1 MKIQDLFA
9 SGTDG
14 LIPQG
19 DAARQA
25 IDALRG
31 YAYQVT
37 VAALAWLDLETT
49 SRIFLEVAEDYA
61 VVANGAI
68 GAVQVKDTH
77 ASGSVTLNTE
87 SVRDAISN
95 FVRLTA
101 CNSGADVHLRYFTT
115 SDIGTE
121 KALQDR
127 PGGVSG
133 LVYWRSVAKGANVK
147 PLREVLDSDKFPGVV
162 REFVRSRNDGELRR
176 DLFRKIHWDCGKPD
190 LISLRKE
197 FQDRLVV
204 VGRDTFGIPAPDA
217 LRISNLLIHHVLEKS
232 IAASAADRVLT
243 RADLI
248 FVTDHASRVSVPIAV
263 MDVLAHSS
271 SGLLAQMLGGSSAG
285 LPVAVGLPVWL
296 TDGSDL
302 PAAKRVVPRPE
313 VEKGIEDRLRT
324 FGACFVFGASGV
336 GKSSISRAAA
346 ESVGEKYFIV
356 DFRSAAAEET
366 RNRLEILLSRL
377 GGIRA
382 QVIILE
388 DLNQFNDPGLPA
400 LTARVFEALSR
411 RDIAVI
417 TTSYT
422 APTPKAL
429 SSVGQGPG
437 STIDCPYFSEYESAS
452 LVGLHGGDPKLWGKL
467 AHVSGAFGHP
477 QLVHAFVAG
486 VASRGWPR
494 SEIPAIIDSG
504 LSTGDIAAEREAA
517 RRSLISVLPEGARN
531 LLYRLSMTIG
541 SFNRSGALNIAAVLP
556 TITPAGEALDALI
569 GPWVEATG
577 RDSYRISPLAGQSG
591 KDMLLPEQ
599 QRVIHGAIASDFM
612 SGSSVNAS
620 DIDKIILHA
629 ILGKNEPVLV
639 SLTLLLMT
647 SGSRV
652 ISFLADSLALLS
664 FFETGKLIYPENVYI
679 SSMLRLVQFKVLA
692 AGQEKSGIE
701 SCVRALLRESGQLEP
716 GEAHN
721 TFQILSLGTVL
732 GTMGIANHLENW
744 IELLLQFRA
753 IASGNEFYRKL
764 LVNVEATS
772 DMRGSTVGVLFAIG
786 SSNLTSVA
794 KLEHVF
800 EQLNRLEP
808 AQRAMLLRPTLQA
821 SSDCSVLVNSPWVAE
836 QHDALDALDALDAVK
851 RYRHMAEQTLSWGL
865 RLITIQCWIA
875 QAIMLDEYA
884 NDFKGALRVLDE
896 AVTENGDDVLISR
909 ARAKVYWRAGDHERA
924 LAILR
929 EIADVVGKG
938 NHIERAFALREA
950 AISAANCNDWGQAE
964 EWFLESKISASKAKL
979 PDMQAMAVGLGADA
993 AVAAFRIG
1001 QVERSLRGLADALVA
1016 LGEIRPESSLRCAHC
1031 HHLLRHTVLWL
1042 QSRVEG
1048 REVIL
1053 GGEPISMRPG
1063 ICSNPE
1069 PAKEI
1074 AERPLG
1080 TIDIAWYML
1089 AESELMTR
1097 TNVGILDSLYG
1108 RLNHG
1113 PIPMLEI
1120 GLRSKLLGIEIE
1132 DMNPAGFTSHLLG
1145 HVEGMAYLSNHA
1157 QEIRRE
1163 PDVLNPARNAIP
1175 TLSESDIQP
1184 SFAHFAN
1191 DAVFAYAIS
1200 CACRQ
1205 VPEALL
1211 ELTTTL
1217 DAHFGQGAIG
1227 EAAFSRASSGCDRP
1241 APASFEDM
1249 LIDTVMAFRSGVH
1262 ATPRDYCFAGVLFLQ
1277 QAQRSSFR
1285 TSLVPI
1291 IAAWQRD
1298 AWKRIVVSE
1307 TFRLIQPERTVPAI
1321 EISLSFALNNEKF
1334 LCSLILAVAYATDVA
1349 LPRDVRTGFESLAS
1363 SQGQA

>member
-1 MKIQDLFA
+1 MKEQDLFA

-14 LIPQG
+14 LIPYG

-25 IDALRG
+25 VDALRG

-37 VAALAWLDLETT
+37 AAALAWLDLETT

-68 GAVQVKDTH
+68 NAVQIKDAQ
-77 ASGSVTLNTE
+77 ASGTVTLNTE

-95 FVRLTA
+95 FVTLTA
-101 CNSGADVHLRYFTT
+101 SNSGADVHLRYFTT

-127 PGGVSG
+127 PNGVSG
-133 LVYWRSVAKGANVK
+133 LVYWRSAAKGANVK
-147 PLREVLDSDKFPGVV
+147 PLREILDSDKFPEVV
-162 REFVRSRNDGELRR
+162 REFVRSRNDDELRR
-176 DLFRKIHWDCGKPD
+176 DLFRKIHWDCGKPN
-190 LISLRKE
+190 LVSLRKE

-204 VGRDTFGIPAPDA
+204 VGRDTFSIPAPDA

-232 IAASAADRVLT
+232 IAASVADRVLT

-248 FVTDHASRVSVPIAV
+248 FVIDQASRVSVPIAM
-263 MDVLAHSS
+263 MDVLAHTS
-271 SGLLAQMLGGSSAG
+271 SGLLAQMLGGSGAG

-296 TDGSDL
+296 VDGSDL

-336 GKSSISRAAA
+336 GKSSISQAAA
-346 ESVGEKYFIV
+346 ESVGGKYFIV
-356 DFRSAAAEET
+356 DFRSAAAQET
-366 RNRLEILLSRL
+366 RNRLEVLLSHL
-377 GGIRA
+377 GGMRA

-388 DLNQFNDPGLPA
+388 DLNHFSDPGLPA

-422 APTPKAL
+422 APAPKAL

-437 STIDCPYFSEYESAS
+437 STMDCPYFSEDESAR

-486 VASRGWPR
+486 IAARGWPR
-494 SEIPAIIDSG
+494 SEIPAIINAG
-504 LSTGDIAAEREAA
+504 LSTGDTAAEREAA
-517 RRSLISVLPEGARN
+517 RRSLISVLPEDARN

-541 SFNRSGALNIAAVLP
+541 SFNRAAALNIAATP
-556 TITPAGEALDALI
+556 PPITQAGEALDVLI
-569 GPWVEATG
+569 GPWVETTG
-577 RDSYRISPLAGQSG
+577 RDSYRVSPLAGQSG
-591 KDMLLPEQ
+591 KDMLLPEH
-599 QRVIHGAIASDFM
+599 QRVIHRAIASQFM

-639 SLTLLLMT
+639 SLTSELMNSDNRLT
-647 SGSRV
+647 
-652 ISFLADSLALLS
+652 SFLADNLALLRI
-664 FFETGKLIYPENVYI
+664 FETNKLIYPDNICI
-679 SSMLRLVQFKVLA
+679 SLMLRLAQFKVLV
-692 AGQEKSGIE
+692 AGQERSGIE

-716 GEAHN
+716 GEARDML
-721 TFQILSLGTVL
+721 QVLSLSTVL

-744 IELLLQFRA
+744 IELLLEFHA
-753 IASGNEFYRKL
+753 IANANEFSRKL
-764 LVNVEATS
+764 LANVEATP
-772 DMRGSTVGVLFAIG
+772 DMRGSTVGMLFAIG
-786 SSNLTSVA
+786 GSNLTSVA
-794 KLEHVF
+794 KLERVF

-808 AQRAMLLRPTLQA
+808 AQRAMLLRPSLQA

-836 QHDALDALDALDAVK
+836 QHSGLNALDAAM
-851 RYRHMAEQTLSWGL
+851 RYRRMATQTSSWGF

-875 QAIMLDEYA
+875 RAIMLDEYA
-884 NDFKGALRVLDE
+884 NDFDGALRVLDE

-909 ARAKVYWRAGDHERA
+909 ARAKIYWRAEDHERA
-924 LAILR
+924 LSILR
-929 EIADVVGKG
+929 GIADVVGKD

-950 AISAANCNDWGQAE
+950 AISAAKCNDWAQAE
-964 EWFLESKISASKAKL
+964 EWFLESKVSALQAKL

-993 AVAAFRIG
+993 AVAAFRVG
-1001 QVERSLRGLADALVA
+1001 QVERCLRGLADGLVA
-1016 LGEIRPESSLRCAHC
+1016 LGEVRPEASLRGAHC
-1031 HHLLRHTVLWL
+1031 HHLLRHTILWV
-1042 QSRVEG
+1042 QSRLEG

-1089 AESELMTR
+1089 AESELMSR
-1097 TNVGILDSLYG
+1097 ANIGVLDNLYG
-1108 RLNHG
+1108 RLSDG

-1120 GLRSKLLGIEIE
+1120 SLRSKRLGIEIE
-1132 DMNPAGFTSHLLG
+1132 DMNPAGFASHLLG

-1157 QEIRRE
+1157 QEIRLGA
-1163 PDVLNPARNAIP
+1163 DVMNPARSLIP
-1175 TLSESDIQP
+1175 TLPPSDVQ
-1184 SFAHFAN
+1184 SNFAHFAN

-1200 CACRQ
+1200 CACRRA
-1205 VPEALL
+1205 PEALM
-1211 ELTTTL
+1211 ELATTL
-1217 DAHFGQGAIG
+1217 DAYFGQGMIG
-1227 EAAFSRASSGCDRP
+1227 NAAFSRASSDGDRP
-1241 APASFEDM
+1241 PPASFEDV
-1249 LIDTVMAFRSGVH
+1249 LIDIAMAFCRGVH
-1262 ATPRDYCFAGVLFLQ
+1262 ATPGDYCLAGVRFLQ

-1285 TSLVPI
+1285 ASLVPI

-1298 AWKRIVVSE
+1298 AWTRIVVSE
-1307 TFRLIQPERTVPAI
+1307 TFRLSQPQRTVPAI
-1321 EISLSFALNNEKF
+1321 KISLSLTLNNEKF
-1334 LCSLILAVAYATDVA
+1334 LCSLLLAAAYATDVV
-1349 LPRDVRTGFESLAS
+1349 LPSDVRTGFENLAS
-1363 SQGQA
+1363 PDGRA